1 MKKFAVLALAGLLV
15 IMFTMPA
22 AALEN
27 VFGGYWRTR
36 FYTNQNFTGNDKD
49 QLETKPDGT
58 HTHDQNGVVV
68 LGTKTKIKRNSGL
81 TMVDTRARLYY
92 TAILN
97 DNLKFVTKFEMDA
110 TWGDGGS
117 YGDIGADGVNL
128 EIKNSYVDFSLGAV
142 NAKVGVQGGSLAR
155 GFIFDDDF
163 SGAVV
168 SFGSGGVNIPLMW
181 VKAFDEDSPAN
192 KRDVD
197 YLVVSPSFSAG
208 AVNIN
213 PFGMYVFS
221 DNGSTWGK
229 DKAYTSAYNDVD
241 IYYAGANI
249 DVNLGAV
256 SLWGTGI
263 YQGGEV
269 ELDGT
274 DTKQDIKAWLGAGGL
289 TLGLGGAADL
299 HGKFIYASGQDKDE
313 NDVTKF
319 FVPKGQSYYWSEIMG
334 YGTFDAQVSNNSPA
348 DQISNVMIANLGTT
362 IKPTADLKISLDAWW
377 AKLAEEDPAT
387 KEDELGI
394 EANVKITY
402 TLVQGL
408 NLDLVGA
415 YLFAGD
421 ATYKGDDGEDPFE
434 IGTRLSLSF

>member
-36 FYTNQNFTGNDKD
+36 FYTNQHFTGNDKD

-68 LGTKTKIKRNSGL
+68 LGSKTKIKRNSGL
-81 TMVDTRARLYY
+81 TRMDTRARLYY

-97 DNLKFVTKFEMDA
+97 DNLKFVSKFEMDA
-110 TWGDGGS
+110 TFGDQSG
-117 YGDIGADGVNL
+117 YGDIGADGVDL

-181 VKAFDEDSPAN
+181 VKAFDEDSTAN

-197 YLVVSPSFSAG
+197 YFVVSPSFSAG

-221 DNGSTWGK
+221 DNASTWGK
-229 DKAYTSAYNDVD
+229 TAAFNDVD

-269 ELDGT
+269 ELNGT

-299 HGKFIYASGQDKDE
+299 HGQFVYASGDDGKGSDIE
-313 NDVTKF
+313 NF

-334 YGTFDAQVSNNSPA
+334 LGTFDGQSSNNSPE
-348 DQISNVMIANLGTT
+348 DKISNIMIANLGTT

-377 AKLAEEDPAT
+377 AQFVEDIDVNGSM
-387 KEDELGI
+387 ENDLGI

>member
-1 MKKFAVLALAGLLV
+1 MKKFAVLVLAAWLV
-15 IMFTMPA
+15 VAFTVPA
-22 AALEN
+22 SALEN

-36 FYTNQNFTGNDKD
+36 FYTNQNFDGNDA
-49 QLETKPDGT
+49 DGANADDIT
-58 HTHDQNGVVV
+58 R
-68 LGTKTKIKRNSGL
+68 L
-81 TMVDTRARLYY
+81 DTRGRIYY

-97 DNLKFVTKFEMDA
+97 DNLKVVTKFEMDA
-110 TWGDGGS
+110 KFGEQGTG
-117 YGDIGADGVNL
+117 YGDIGADGVKL
-128 EIKNSYVDFSLGAV
+128 EVKNSYVDFTLGGL
-142 NAKVGVQGGSLAR
+142 NAKVGVHGGALAR

-163 SGAVV
+163 SGATVA
-168 SFGSGGVNIPLMW
+168 FKSGGVTIPVIW
-181 VKAFDEDSPAN
+181 VKAFDEDSAAN

-197 YLVVSPSFSAG
+197 YVAVSPSFNAG
-208 AVNIN
+208 GVTLN

-221 DNGSTWGK
+221 DNASTWGS
-229 DKAYTSAYNDVD
+229 TSAYNDVD
-241 IYYAGANI
+241 IYYAGLNLDA
-249 DVNLGAV
+249 NLGAASV
-256 SLWGTGI
+256 WASGI

-274 DTKQDIKAWLGAGGL
+274 NTTQDIKAWLAAGGL

-299 HGKFIYASGQDKDE
+299 HGQFVYATGQDPKDK
-313 NDVTKF
+313 DVTQF
-319 FVPKGQSYYWSEIMG
+319 FVPKGASYYWSEIMG
-334 YGTFDAQVSNNSPA
+334 YGTFDAQVSINSPA
-348 DQISNVMIANLGTT
+348 DQMSNIMFANLGTT

-377 AKLAEEDPAT
+377 AQLAEDILVIDPQG
-387 KEDELGI
+387 KVSEEKDLGI

-421 ATYKGDDGEDPFE
+421 ATTMKNNDEADPFE

>member
-1 MKKFAVLALAGLLV
+1 MKKFAVLALAALLV
-15 IMFTMPA
+15 VVFTMPA

-36 FYTNQNFTGNDKD
+36 FYTNQHFTGNDKD
-49 QLETKPDGT
+49 QLNDDGT
-58 HTHDQNGVVV
+58 
-68 LGTKTKIKRNSGL
+68 KILLNSGL
-81 TMVDTRARLYY
+81 TRMDTRARLYY

-97 DNLKFVTKFEMDA
+97 DNLKFVSKFEMDA
-110 TWGDGGS
+110 TFGDQSG
-117 YGDIGADGVNL
+117 YGDIGADGVKL
-128 EIKNSYVDFSLGAV
+128 EVKNSYVDFSLGAV

-181 VKAFDEDSPAN
+181 VKAFDEDSTAN

-197 YLVVSPSFSAG
+197 YFVVSPSFSAG

-221 DNGSTWGK
+221 DNASTWEK
-229 DKAYTSAYNDVD
+229 TKKYNDVD

-269 ELDGT
+269 EKNGT
-274 DTKQDIKAWLGAGGL
+274 DDTIDISAWLAAAGL
-289 TLGLGGAADL
+289 TIGLGGSADL
-299 HGKFIYASGQDKDE
+299 HGQIVYATGDDDTGDDE
-313 NDVTKF
+313 RNDF

-334 YGTFDAQVSNNSPA
+334 LGTFDTQPSNNSPA
-348 DQISNVMIANLGTT
+348 DQISNVMIANVGTT

-377 AKLAEEDPAT
+377 AKLAEENPAT

-421 ATYKGDDGEDPFE
+421 ATYKGPDEEDPFE